1 MEVLRAPTE
10 EEVKASKFLSEHK
23 EEQEKAYQAI
33 RDIISNRKNL
43 DDILED
49 SNSLFEK
56 QQAYLGEINT
66 DKKIVFVGDTHG
78 AFDVTLY
85 TLMRFLRD
93 DTVGKI
99 VFLGDYVDRGPE
111 SLENLILI
119 LREAL
124 AEKEKGNE
132 GKLVILRGNHES
144 PITNY
149 YYGFVNELSKK
160 VPEYPYEKFV
170 EMFSNMPYAITVN
183 GYFCVHGGLAKDMNS
198 DSLSDFLKDVNKLNS
213 LPKAKGDQ
221 EPSDPVAMQIL
232 WNDPRDCIDGFL
244 PNVRGEGTFYFGRK
258 VVKDFLDSNN
268 QKGIK
273 IKGIIRAHEVK
284 DGYSWEMDG
293 KVITVFSS
301 RYHQMSAGVLIMD
314 ENKSFHVLKIL
325 GENE

>member
-23 EEQEKAYQAI
+23 EEQEQAYQAI
-33 RDIISNRKNL
+33 RDIISNKETLNK
-43 DDILED
+43 ILED
-49 SNSLFEK
+49 SNSLFKE

-85 TLMRFLRD
+85 TLMKFLRD

-149 YYGFVNELSKK
+149 HYGFVNELSKK
-160 VPEYPYEKFV
+160 VPEYPYERFV

-198 DSLSDFLKDVNKLNS
+198 DSLSPLLKDVKNLNS
-213 LPKAKGDQ
+213 LPKGDQ
-221 EPSDPVAMQIL
+221 EPSDPVAMQLL

-244 PNVRGEGTFYFGRK
+244 PNVRGEGTFYFGRN
-258 VVKDFLDSNN
+258 VVEDFLASNN
-268 QKGIK
+268 L
-273 IKGIIRAHEVK
+273 KGIIRAHEVK

-314 ENKSFHVLKIL
+314 ENKNFHVLKIL